1 MDRINEDTGRGAAS
15 ARRRRY
21 MVYGVLAAIALL
33 LPQLFQNPYG
43 LQVFILMFIYA
54 GAAGAWHIGGG
65 YAGQISLGHVAFFG
79 IGAYTSTL
87 LYTRFEI
94 TPWVGMVAGGLLAAV
109 VAGLISWPCF
119 RLRGPFF
126 TLATLAFS
134 EVLRLLCIWAR
145 PVTGGSVG
153 VSILFKPG
161 FAAMQFYGKAPWYYL
176 SLGLMILIVVIS
188 ALIARSKFGA
198 YLTALKEDHDAAE
211 ALGVHTAFYKICAIA
226 ISGFL
231 TALCGTV
238 YAQLMLYIEPSS
250 VFPST
255 LSIQFAMLAVVG
267 GSGTVW
273 GPVLGS
279 CIITPLNE
287 LLRGWLGGSMQGF
300 NFVILGIGIIL
311 VVTFMPNGLVHA
323 IGEGIT
329 KLGKKNGWFRS
340 GGGMAPLWNGGGN
353 PEREPR

>member
-1 MDRINEDTGRGAAS
+1 
-15 ARRRRY
+15 
-21 MVYGVLAAIALL
+21 
-33 LPQLFQNPYG
+33 LPQLLTNPYG

-54 GAAGAWHIGGG
+54 GAAGAWNIVGG

-87 LYTRFEI
+87 LYTRFAV
-94 TPWVGMVAGGLLAAV
+94 TPWVGMLAGGVLAGV

-134 EVLRLLCIWAR
+134 EVLRLLSIWAR

-153 VSILFKPG
+153 VTILFKPG
-161 FAAMQFYGKAPWYYL
+161 IGSMQFYGKAPWYYL
-176 SLGLMILIVVIS
+176 SLGLMILIVAIS
-188 ALIARSKFGA
+188 ALIARSKFGSC
-198 YLTALKEDHDAAE
+198 LTALKEDHDAAE
-211 ALGVHTAFYKICAIA
+211 ALGVHTALYKLYAIV

-231 TALCGTV
+231 TAMCGTV
-238 YAQLMLYIEPSS
+238 YAQLMLYVEPSS
-250 VFPST
+250 VFHST

-279 CIITPLNE
+279 IIITPLNE
-287 LLRGWLGGSMQGF
+287 LLRGWLGGSLQGF
-300 NFVILGIGIIL
+300 NFVILGVVIIL
-311 VVTFMPNGLVHA
+311 VVTFMPNGLFGA
-323 IGEGIT
+323 IETGAR
-329 KLGKKNGWFRS
+329 KLGKIRKIPPRGEMFT
-340 GGGMAPLWNGGGN
+340 APGISDVKRRGA
-353 PEREPR
+353 